1 MRIIYAIAT
10 FSIGLMVLSGANA
23 MESGV
28 GNNTKGCQECH
39 NGIESIRD
47 QNSEMMQEIFIQGQ
61 KLGDPAGCI
70 VCHGGDSHATTKK
83 DAHKGKAFYPDPGSP
98 WINKFTCGQCHTEL
112 VKAQWN
118 SLMMTEAGKIQG
130 ATWTFGSLE
139 GYEHRW
145 GNYDAINP
153 GQAQQRLGTSAYK
166 TYMERLKD
174 VEPKAFPERMTRLP
188 EAPSITS

>member
-10 FSIGLMVLSGANA
+10 FSIGLMVLSAANA

-61 KLGDPAGCI
+61 KLGDPVGCI
-70 VCHGGDSHATTKK
+70 VCHGGDLHATTKK

-112 VKAQWN
+112 VKAPQFPLSTIYRFRNN
-118 SLMMTEAGKIQG
+118 SIKRPLLPIRQKMAESALRSAGDKM
-130 ATWTFGSLE
+130 L
-139 GYEHRW
+139 
-145 GNYDAINP
+145 AICP
-153 GQAQQRLGTSAYK
+153 RLVYRN
-166 TYMERLKD
+166 E
-174 VEPKAFPERMTRLP
+174 V
-188 EAPSITS
+188 